1 MTTACDVEIAGG
13 SPGPARRIVQFRARG
28 RGEIAI
34 KPRSHK
40 HLAVGQQ
47 RRRVQ
52 IARGVEIAGGSPAPA
67 RRIVQFRACGNA
79 AGVNSPSDKHH
90 AVWQQRRRVIRACDV
105 ETARGG
111 PAPARRIVQFRAREN
126 VVVAIKPPCNKHHA
140 VGQQRR
146 RMLRACDVEAA
157 SDSPV
162 PVVWVRWRF
171 DIQSFLADISLP
183 QRARHHLDSEK
194 QQNEQEHSPK
204 EMGSDGSGG
213 PLNHFGFSFVC
224 I

>member
-1 MTTACDVEIAGG
+1 MLRLPVVVQVPLAGSYSSALVEGAK
-13 SPGPARRIVQFRARG
+13 SL
-28 RGEIAI
+28 
-34 KPRSHK
+34 S
-40 HLAVGQQ
+40 
-47 RRRVQ
+47 
-52 IARGVEIAGGSPAPA
+52 SPAATSTWPLGSNVA
-67 RRIVQFRACGNA
+67 VCRSRAALRLPVAVQLPVAGSYKSSACGNA

-162 PVVWVRWRF
+162 PAVWVRWRF
-171 DIQSFLADISLP
+171 DIQSFLADISLSSLP